1 MPLQS
6 AGVLVYRIRG
16 RALEVLLVHPGGP
29 LWKNKDAGAWGIPK
43 GLFEPPEVPLDAARR
58 EFAEETGIA
67 IEGRFMPLTPR
78 RLKSGKLLHPFA
90 VEGDLDVAAIR
101 SNTFPME
108 WPPRSGRHQ
117 SFPEVDRGEWFAL
130 AEARR
135 RISEGQL
142 PVLAELEAI
151 LAS

>member
-1 MPLQS
+1 
-6 AGVLVYRIRG
+6 
-16 RALEVLLVHPGGP
+16 
-29 LWKNKDAGAWGIPK
+29 
-43 GLFEPPEVPLDAARR
+43 
-58 EFAEETGIA
+58 
-67 IEGRFMPLTPR
+67 
-78 RLKSGKLLHPFA
+78 
-90 VEGDLDVAAIR
+90 VAAIR